1 MNEDLSFRENKKYRK
16 KNKNDKE
23 MIKVYYLK
31 K

>member
-1 MNEDLSFRENKKYRK
+1 MNEDFSFRENKKYRK

>member
-16 KNKNDKE
+16 KNKDDKE

>member
-1 MNEDLSFRENKKYRK
+1 MNEDLSFREKEYRK